1 MSVQTPSMDAGN
13 NDAPNNK
20 GANQNE
26 DFDVVVVGG
35 GIVGLVFTA
44 LLAEQTAAH
53 SSRLRIAVL
62 EAAPP
67 GPIDEDAELDLRVS
81 ALAPASHAILSRL
94 GIWQALP
101 AARISPYSRMC
112 VWQAAGQ
119 VSETRSITFDAAEL
133 GAAELG
139 YIVENRAIRQAAWQ
153 HLEALNNVSFYTASK
168 PVELTEAAACSTL
181 SFADGQ
187 SVSAKLVVGADG
199 ARSWVRQQ
207 LGVDYQERGY
217 GQTGIVA
224 HVATEQPHNETAW
237 QRFLAD
243 GPVALLP
250 LADGRSSLVWSCPDA
265 QAKELLAATDDDFA
279 VELEAA
285 LDGALGSIQCQT
297 PRAGFPLAMGY
308 AKTYTGRR
316 FALLGDAAHRVH
328 PLAGQGANLGLLDAA
343 SLAEQLALHL
353 ATPLAD
359 PGDPRVLR
367 RYERARKGDNLV
379 TMGAMDLLNR
389 AFTPPLGEFAG
400 MGMGLVDRLQPLKTQ
415 LARYAM
421 GLGRELPA
429 AAQPLVK

>member
-1 MSVQTPSMDAGN
+1 MSVPTSSVDKDKAK
-13 NDAPNNK
+13 NK
-20 GANQNE
+20 

-35 GIVGLVFTA
+35 GIAGLVFTA
-44 LLAEQTAAH
+44 LLADQTASR
-53 SSRLRIAVL
+53 SSKLRIAVL

-67 GPIDEDAELDLRVS
+67 GPLVEDSELDLRVS
-81 ALAPASHAILSRL
+81 ALAPASQAILSRL
-94 GIWQALP
+94 GIWQSLP
-101 AARISPYSRMC
+101 TARISPYSRMC

-119 VSETRSITFDAAEL
+119 VGGSRSITFDAAEL

-153 HLEALNNVSFYTASK
+153 HLEGLANVSFYTDNK
-168 PVELTEAAACSTL
+168 PVELTEEVACSTL
-181 SFADGQ
+181 TFADGQ
-187 SVSAKLVVGADG
+187 TITTRLVVGADG

-224 HVATEQPHNETAW
+224 HIDTELPHGETAW
-237 QRFLAD
+237 QRFLPA

-250 LADGRSSLVWSCPDA
+250 LLDGRSSLVWSCPDA
-265 QAKELLAATDDDFA
+265 QAKELLAADAADFA
-279 VELEAA
+279 LQLETA
-285 LDGALGSIQCQT
+285 LDGALGSIRCQT

-343 SLAEQLALHL
+343 SLAEQLTLHL
-353 ATPLAD
+353 EYPLAD
-359 PGDPRVLR
+359 LGDPVVLR
-367 RYERARKGDNLV
+367 RYERARKGDNLA
-379 TMGAMDLLNR
+379 TMGMMDLLNR
-389 AFTPPLGEFAG
+389 AFTLPFGEFAG
-400 MGMGLVDRLQPLKTQ
+400 MGMNIVDRVKPLKTQ